1 LRHEILIIGRGGQG
15 ILLMGRIIGLAAA
28 KYAGFNV
35 AATEAYGSETRGTE
49 SRADLIITD
58 EGEIDYVKVRK
69 PTVFVVMYPLNV
81 ENYLEVVSEDAIV
94 FLNSTYVSEIPGLTA
109 KQVYRA
115 PYTTVAERETG
126 TPRVAN
132 MVAIGHI
139 VARTGII
146 EPEYVE
152 RAIEESVPSQWL
164 EVNLKA
170 FRAGLNL

>member
-15 ILLMGRIIGLAAA
+15 ILLMGRVIGLAAA
-28 KYAGFNV
+28 KYAGLNV
-35 AATEAYGSETRGTE
+35 AATEVYGSETRGTE

-58 EGEIDYVKVRK
+58 EDEIDYIKVRK

-81 ENYLEVVSEDAIV
+81 EKYLGVVGEDTIV

-115 PYTTVAERETG
+115 PYTIVAEREAG

-132 MVAIGHI
+132 IVALGHI
-139 VARTGII
+139 VARTRIVK
-146 EPEYVE
+146 PEYVE
-152 RAIEESVPSQWL
+152 RAIEESVPPQWL

>member
-1 LRHEILIIGRGGQG
+1 
-15 ILLMGRIIGLAAA
+15 MGRVIGLAAA
-28 KYAGFNV
+28 KYAGLNV

-81 ENYLEVVSEDAIV
+81 EKYLKMVGGDAIV
-94 FLNSTYVSEIPGLTA
+94 FLNSTYVSELPGLTA

-115 PYTTVAERETG
+115 PYTTVAEKEAG

-132 MVAIGHI
+132 MVAVGHI
-139 VARTGII
+139 VARTGIVK
-146 EPEYVE
+146 PEHVE
-152 RAIEESVPSQWL
+152 MAIEESVPPQWL